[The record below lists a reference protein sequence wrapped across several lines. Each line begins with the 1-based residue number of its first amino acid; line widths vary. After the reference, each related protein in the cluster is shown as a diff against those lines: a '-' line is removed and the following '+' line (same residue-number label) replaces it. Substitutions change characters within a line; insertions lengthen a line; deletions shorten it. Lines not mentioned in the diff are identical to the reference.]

1 MDNQNNGFN
10 ENQNYG
16 FNQNQ
21 SQNITQNY
29 GFNQG
34 NPVYQTPQSNPN
46 VEVGK
51 GLKIGSLVAGI
62 VSIVVPPISFI
73 SSIVGI
79 VLGSKYKKLTGQGC
93 AGKAGS
99 IGGFVMSFIYAI
111 IFALIVLIFIGAASG
126 ADGFS
131 FETDFSGP
139 SFEYKYDYEDE
150 DLDFEF
156 EEDEDYYSED
166 EEDDFDA
173 EAFED
178 SLTQALVKGI
188 YAGIKQEYICG
199 EWELCN
205 FDGAGNSEEVIVN
218 FTLNENGTF
227 RWEFAEDPYN
237 NYVKGTY
244 TFKDLNK
251 INNGENARYIEIELI
266 GEEFVIDGV
275 TQSDPY
281 KSKYEMALVT
291 ENEDGVIDSKYDIY
305 SILLINSNTYNM
317 YYAER

>member
-10 ENQNYG
+10 QNQNYG

-21 SQNITQNY
+21 NYDVNQNY
-29 GFNQG
+29 GFNQS

-93 AGKAGS
+93 AGKAVS
-99 IGGFVMSFIYAI
+99 IGGLVMSFIYAI

-139 SFEYKYDYEDE
+139 SFEYSYGYDEDDDFEYDEDDDYYFEDE
-150 DLDFEF
+150 
-156 EEDEDYYSED
+156 

-188 YAGIKQEYICG
+188 YGGIKQEYICG
-199 EWELCN
+199 KWNLCN
-205 FDGAGNSEEVIVN
+205 FDGGGSSEEVIVN
-218 FTLNENGTF
+218 FILNEDGTF
-227 RWEFAEDPYN
+227 EWKYAEDPYD

-251 INNGENARYIEIELI
+251 INNGENARYVEIELN

-275 TQSDPY
+275 VQEDIY

-291 ENEDGVIDSKYDIY
+291 ENEDGVINSKYDIY
-305 SILLINSNTYNM
+305 SILLINSDTYNM